1 MLVELYIYGKRA
13 ADAIEQH
20 AQSFFKVILDMSHIR
35 SDPADAGAKRKG
47 DARLA
52 AIMQFRIQRK
62 RALQQ
67 MIERLQKGQSTSP
80 ISSTAQQ
87 EL

>member
-1 MLVELYIYGKRA
+1 MRAGLYVYGLQMQLSSMR
-13 ADAIEQH
+13 
-20 AQSFFKVILDMSHIR
+20 SPFKTIPDMGHLITDS
-35 SDPADAGAKRKG
+35 ADAGAKRKG

-67 MIERLQKGQSTSP
+67 MIERLQKGHSTSP
-80 ISSTAQQ
+80 ISSRAQQ

>member
-1 MLVELYIYGKRA
+1 MANGRQMQLSSMRCL
-13 ADAIEQH
+13 
-20 AQSFFKVILDMSHIR
+20 SSKVILDMSHIR

-67 MIERLQKGQSTSP
+67 MIERLQKGHSTMVSP
-80 ISSTAQQ
+80 INSRAQQ